1 MPKMKT
7 HRGAAKRIKVTGCGR
22 LRRRKANKSHILEKK
37 TSTRKRRLGRMT
49 EVDGANS
56 KAIRKQLGI

>member
-7 HRGAAKRIKVTGCGR
+7 HRGAAKRIKVTGSGR
-22 LRRRKANKSHILEKK
+22 LRRRKANKNHMLEHK
-37 TSTRKRRLGRMT
+37 SYTRKRRLGRMT

>member
-7 HRGAAKRIKVTGCGR
+7 HRGAAKRIKVTGSGR
-22 LRRRKANKSHILEKK
+22 LRRRKAHKNHMLEHKS
-37 TSTRKRRLGRMT
+37 STRKRRLGRMT

>member
-7 HRGAAKRIKVTGCGR
+7 HRGAAKRIKVTGSGR
-22 LRRRKANKSHILEKK
+22 LRRRKANKNHMLELKS
-37 TSTRKRRLGRMT
+37 STRKRRLGRMT

>member
-7 HRGAAKRIKVTGCGR
+7 HRGAAKRIKVTGSGR
-22 LRRRKANKSHILEKK
+22 LRRNKANKSHILEKK
-37 TSTRKRRLGRMT
+37 SSTRKRRLGKMT
-49 EVDGANS
+49 EVDGANK

>member
-7 HRGAAKRIKVTGCGR
+7 HRGAAKRIKVTGSGR
-22 LRRRKANKSHILEKK
+22 LRRRKANKNHMLEHKS
-37 TSTRKRRLGRMT
+37 STRKRRLGRMT
-49 EVDGANS
+49 VVDGANS